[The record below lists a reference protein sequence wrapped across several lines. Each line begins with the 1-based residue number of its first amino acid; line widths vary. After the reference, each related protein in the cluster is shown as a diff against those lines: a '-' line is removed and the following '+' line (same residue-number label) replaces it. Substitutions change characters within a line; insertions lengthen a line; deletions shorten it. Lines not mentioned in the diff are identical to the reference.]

1 MKNKLCFVGVVKD
14 TLGRKDYIL
23 RKKGNCY
30 YFVGENTYSKSDIQ
44 NYLEELS
51 RFLEFTP

>member
-1 MKNKLCFVGVVKD
+1 VGVVKD